1 MEKGCYDSDNCFG
14 VSVIIPVYNTLNY
27 LHKCLDSIC
36 GQTYDNLEIILVD
49 DESTDGSGQICDE
62 YVLRD
67 KRVKCIHIAHSNQIG
82 AMKAGINEASM
93 PFVFFSDSD
102 DWIDDTLIERLINAA
117 GNKVQLVT
125 SGLLCDVSNHEFIL
139 NDCFTVGEY
148 DRKSIKKCII
158 PEMMHRY
165 CGARQGI
172 VSSKCGKLFIRT
184 ILKDTLAQIDNELT
198 IGEDGAT
205 VYLYILNIDSMV
217 ITDICGYHYVK
228 RDDSITH
235 TYTYDSFRKIEK
247 LTDFLRKN
255 IRLNGKSINT
265 QIDEFV
271 STFIGATAFSIF
283 GLDMTLGC
291 YNKKLEQL
299 NIPDKSKII
308 LYGAGR
314 IGKKCYA
321 NIRNENRWNIV
332 AWVDRNYAE
341 INDIYIVSPEVI
353 NKVEFDFIFISLADK
368 TIVEEITENLC
379 SIGVQRDRIKS
390 IPIE

>member
-1 MEKGCYDSDNCFG
+1 M
-14 VSVIIPVYNTLNY
+14 
-27 LHKCLDSIC
+27 
-36 GQTYDNLEIILVD
+36 
-49 DESTDGSGQICDE
+49 
-62 YVLRD
+62 
-67 KRVKCIHIAHSNQIG
+67 
-82 AMKAGINEASM
+82 
-93 PFVFFSDSD
+93 
-102 DWIDDTLIERLINAA
+102 
-117 GNKVQLVT
+117 
-125 SGLLCDVSNHEFIL
+125 
-139 NDCFTVGEY
+139 
-148 DRKSIKKCII
+148 
-158 PEMMHRY
+158 
-165 CGARQGI
+165 
-172 VSSKCGKLFIRT
+172 
-184 ILKDTLAQIDNELT
+184 
-198 IGEDGAT
+198 
-205 VYLYILNIDSMV
+205 
-217 ITDICGYHYVK
+217 
-228 RDDSITH
+228 
-235 TYTYDSFRKIEK
+235 KIEK